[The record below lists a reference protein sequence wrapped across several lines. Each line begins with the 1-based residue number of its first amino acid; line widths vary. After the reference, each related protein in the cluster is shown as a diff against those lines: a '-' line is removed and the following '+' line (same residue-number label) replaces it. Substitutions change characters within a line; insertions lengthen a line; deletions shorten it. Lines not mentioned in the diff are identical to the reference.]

1 MEATLKDM
9 DVCPQNQV
17 KAKGI
22 CVMNVSQMAL
32 VAPLQLL
39 ALHLCTEVCDA
50 F

>member
-9 DVCPQNQV
+9 DVCSQNQV

-32 VAPLQLL
+32 IAPLQLL